1 MQKIAGKLFFILP
14 LRIAMRVR
22 ELESCEFSVSTHAV
36 RKYVNFSCNVND
48 ARDVTTR
55 EAVKQRKTTKKK
67 KTKDGEKSK
76 SSVYS
81 TDLQNVAASL

>member
-55 EAVKQRKTTKKK
+55 ESVKQRKTTKKK
-67 KTKDGEKSK
+67 RKTEKKVNRVYIALTSK
-76 SSVYS
+76 
-81 TDLQNVAASL
+81 T

>member
-1 MQKIAGKLFFILP
+1 
-14 LRIAMRVR
+14 MRVR

-55 EAVKQRKTTKKK
+55 ESVKQRKTTKK